1 MMTKQEQFLWVVQTM
16 CLANAINL
24 ASRPERAEEYRTEI
38 SASGSFITMDEAV
51 RASERIPDDLTASE
65 AANEFCSFM
74 FRNLRDAE
82 EAAGKP
88 MNVPYWFA
96 RS

>member
-1 MMTKQEQFLWVVQTM
+1 
-16 CLANAINL
+16 
-24 ASRPERAEEYRTEI
+24 
-38 SASGSFITMDEAV
+38 MDEAV